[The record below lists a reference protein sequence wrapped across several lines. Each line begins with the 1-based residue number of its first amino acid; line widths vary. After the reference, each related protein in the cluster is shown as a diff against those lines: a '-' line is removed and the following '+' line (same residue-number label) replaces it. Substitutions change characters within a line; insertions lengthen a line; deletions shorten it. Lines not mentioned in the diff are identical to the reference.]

1 MKISLNVNHV
11 RHELDVDE
19 TTPLLWVLRDELG
32 LKGTKFGCGAGL
44 CGACSVHL
52 NGNVVRSCSFPI
64 KFAQDANVTTIE
76 GLKQN
81 GKLHAVQQAWIE
93 EQVPQCGY
101 CQPGFIMAAAHLLEL
116 NKHPSDQEIDQSV
129 TNLCRC
135 GTYERVRNAIH
146 RAASASESDKL
157 PAAKTEH

>member
-1 MKISLNVNHV
+1 MKISLTVNQTAYDI
-11 RHELDVDE
+11 DVDE

-32 LKGTKFGCGAGL
+32 LKGSKFGCGAGF

-64 KFAQDANVTTIE
+64 KFAQNAQITTIE
-76 GLKQN
+76 GLTQD
-81 GKLHAVQQAWIE
+81 GQLHPVQRAWIE

-101 CQPGFIMAAAHLLEL
+101 CQPGFIMAAAQLLAK
-116 NKHPSDQEIDQSV
+116 NPNPSDEDIDHSV

-135 GTYERVRNAIH
+135 GTYERVRKAIH
-146 RAASASESDKL
+146 RAAELGSSRATQERK
-157 PAAKTEH
+157 